1 MGHKRKV
8 HELFG
13 LMSVE
18 VLSYIR
24 SVENDFTGGWV
35 PAIYIKDQL
44 GLKMSAYPQG
54 NKIDNETGWLFST
67 IARYLQDK
75 NQVDYKKVGS
85 RAFYKS
91 RKTT

>member
-1 MGHKRKV
+1 MDHKRKV

-13 LMSVE
+13 LMSAE
-18 VLSYIR
+18 VLSYIQ
-24 SVENDFTGGWV
+24 SVENDFSDGWV
-35 PAIYIKDQL
+35 PATYIKDQL

-75 NQVDYKKVGS
+75 NQVDFKKVGNRS
-85 RAFYKS
+85 FYRS
-91 RKTT
+91 LDTT

>member
-1 MGHKRKV
+1 MDHKRKV

-13 LMSVE
+13 LMSAE
-18 VLSYIR
+18 VLSYIQ
-24 SVENDFTGGWV
+24 SVENDFSDGWV

-75 NQVDYKKVGS
+75 NQVDFKKVGNRS
-85 RAFYKS
+85 FYKS
-91 RKTT
+91 RDTT